1 MGNRTCCCRVD
12 PDIARQTTK
21 PAAANPAPKQETKN
35 NDNGSEDDEKFSEL
49 RHAEILA
56 REHSERETTKVA
68 NAKAA
73 MRFNGNG
80 GAISRL
86 LETLGVSKTASEDEI
101 KSAFRK
107 LARKYHPDVA
117 KDKKEAEEKFKQ
129 INEAYE
135 VLSDPEKRRKY
146 DQLGENW
153 NQPGGFQPPPQWGG
167 GQRGGGFYG
176 GSGENGGVEFE
187 FGGTGF
193 SDFFEAFFG
202 GGRGRS
208 AFGGFGQRGT
218 MAERGSDV
226 EADIMV
232 TLEEALHGSTRQVS
246 LRRAGSKKTETYQVK
261 IPRGVREGQRI
272 RLAGQGEAGERGG
285 KSGDLFLRVR
295 LARHPD
301 FSVEGSDLVHEVK
314 IAPWQAVLG
323 DQIIVPT
330 LEGNAR
336 LKLPPGTQGGQRFRL
351 RGRGL
356 AGVSGQRGDLYVV
369 VQITVPKKLSDSE
382 QKLWEQLAQLHGSEK
397 SD

>member
-1 MGNRTCCCRVD
+1 MAVQFRD
-12 PDIARQTTK
+12 YY
-21 PAAANPAPKQETKN
+21 
-35 NDNGSEDDEKFSEL
+35 
-49 RHAEILA
+49 
-56 REHSERETTKVA
+56 
-68 NAKAA
+68 
-73 MRFNGNG
+73 
-80 GAISRL
+80 
-86 LETLGVSKTASEDEI
+86 ETLGVSKTASEDEI
-101 KSAFRK
+101 RSAFRK

-117 KDKKEAEEKFKQ
+117 KDKKTAEEKFKH

-167 GQRGGGFYG
+167 GQPGGFRWG
-176 GSGENGGVEFE
+176 GGENGGVEFE

-272 RLAGQGEAGERGG
+272 RLAGQGEAGEGGG

-336 LKLPPGTQGGQRFRL
+336 LKLPPGTQGAQRFRL
-351 RGRGL
+351 RERGL
-356 AGVSGQRGDLYVV
+356 PGVSGQRGDLYVA
-369 VQITVPKKLSDSE
+369 VQISVPKKLSE
-382 QKLWEQLAQLHGSEK
+382 REREIWEQLAQLHGREK
-397 SD
+397 SG